1 MKEYLKSTYELSVF
15 LFYLTIIAIVL
26 WVRFIVLIAIK
37 SLIVFGGFVGFAFIV
52 YLVGMLVGK
61 WIGVK

>member
-26 WVRFIVLIAIK
+26 WVGLIVLIAIK